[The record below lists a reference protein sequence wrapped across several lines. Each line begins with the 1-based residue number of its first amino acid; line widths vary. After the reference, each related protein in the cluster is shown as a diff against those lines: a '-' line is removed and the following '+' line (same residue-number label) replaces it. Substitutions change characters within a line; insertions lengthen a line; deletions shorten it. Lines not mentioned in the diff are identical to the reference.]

1 VKHDQGKPQY
11 SLLPLKELEGV
22 VRVLENGA
30 EKYERGDWRLVP
42 EGHLRYL
49 DAGIRHIGDHQAGN
63 IIDEDSGLMAID
75 HAIISLIFARY
86 HYLKEDSFNGPIA

>member
-42 EGHLRYL
+42 DGHLRYL
-49 DAGIRHIGDHQAGN
+49 DAGIRHIADHQVGN
-63 IIDEDSGLMAID
+63 ILDDESGLMALD

-86 HYLKEDSFNGPIA
+86 HYLKGDVPEAPFA